1 MEKSQGARFTKFKL
15 VYKKAIQEILTKY
28 EQLAK
33 QSPHVDSFFKPDFS
47 KLNEKNYKEQL
58 NNLQNKLS
66 DLFKKKVKEY
76 DLETKL
82 NKLDLMIKDNISVTK
97 DIKNEEY
104 IQEILE
110 SYLVEDKFE
119 LLKFIQ
125 EKTLENKNYNI
136 ELENKLKILK
146 DKTTELENECNEKEI
161 RINNLIKGLKN
172 SML

>member
-33 QSPHVDSFFKPDFS
+33 QSPHVDI
-47 KLNEKNYKEQL
+47 
-58 NNLQNKLS
+58 
-66 DLFKKKVKEY
+66 KEY